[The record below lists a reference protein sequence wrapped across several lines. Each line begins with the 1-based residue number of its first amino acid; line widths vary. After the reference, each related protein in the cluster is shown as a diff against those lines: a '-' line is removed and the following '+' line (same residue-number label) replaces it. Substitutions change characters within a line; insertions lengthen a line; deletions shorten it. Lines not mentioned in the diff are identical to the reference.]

1 MRVRGVFCACVHLL
15 SVCGRGWLRSR
26 WTDGLQRFLL
36 IRWPFISSTSNIRTG
51 APTASARQHLRTLCA
66 RERAAT
72 ARPLARAD
80 ARVINT
86 SGYCYTHITR
96 AQHHTPH
103 FVATIASAAPRLAHP
118 AHTLTH
124 PRFAPTT
131 AAPAPTSHPPTTHH
145 TPPPPPPLHRTRRP
159 HPAPATDAINARNT
173 HGHIAPR
180 AQRAI
185 GPRRV
190 ARAALMFLASHTHAP
205 MCSRGRLV
213 VVYFGVG
220 CRASLISTTPRWF
233 GS

>member
-1 MRVRGVFCACVHLL
+1 MDRRAPTLFVDTMAVYFVH
-15 SVCGRGWLRSR
+15 VQH
-26 WTDGLQRFLL
+26 TDG
-36 IRWPFISSTSNIRTG
+36 G
-51 APTASARQHLRTLCA
+51 AD
-66 RERAAT
+66 RERAT
-72 ARPLARAD
+72 TLAHAL
-80 ARVINT
+80 
-86 SGYCYTHITR
+86 CTR
-96 AQHHTPH
+96 ARSDSPPTCARGRTRDQHVGVLLHAHYAPQHHTPH
-103 FVATIASAAPRLAHP
+103 FVATIASAAPRFAHP

-131 AAPAPTSHPPTTHH
+131 AAPAPTSHPPPTHH
-145 TPPPPPPLHRTRRP
+145 PPPPPPPLHRTRRP
-159 HPAPATDAINARNT
+159 HPAPAPATDAINARNT

-205 MCSRGRLV
+205 MCSRGRLM

-220 CRASLISTTPRWF
+220 CRASLISTTPRWL

>member
-26 WTDGLQRFLL
+26 WTDGFQRFLL

-103 FVATIASAAPRLAHP
+103 FVATIASAAPRLAHT

-131 AAPAPTSHPPTTHH
+131 AAPAPTSHPPPTATTTTTTAYPP
-145 TPPPPPPLHRTRRP
+145 TPLRPRPRHRREQC
-159 HPAPATDAINARNT
+159 AQDARA
-173 HGHIAPR
+173 HCAPR
-180 AQRAI
+180 TAR
-185 GPRRV
+185 
-190 ARAALMFLASHTHAP
+190 ARAAPCCARRANTLPLGVTHTHAP
-205 MCSRGRLV
+205 MCSLVRLA
-213 VVYFGVG
+213 VVYVGVG
-220 CRASLISTTPRWF
+220 RR
-233 GS
+233 